1 MVLRN
6 QIRSNHH
13 LKWNFNMTASAI
25 VIPLCPCIKCGATE
39 RDKRGKCKAC
49 LKVRTTA
56 WRAAN
61 PEKERARRAAWRAA
75 NPEKAKAATDAWRD
89 ANPDK
94 QKASRAAWRESNSEK
109 LKADIAA
116 WRKANS
122 EKVKADTAAWRATNP
137 EKVKAAATAWRDANP
152 ESGKIHKQNRRAR
165 KNASGG
171 NLSHSLPAKLFKLQK
186 GLCPCCKQPLG
197 KNYHLDHITPLALG
211 GANEDWNMQLLRKI
225 CNLQKHAKH
234 PVDFMQSRGFLL

>member
-122 EKVKADTAAWRATNP
+122 EA
-137 EKVKAAATAWRDANP
+137 
-152 ESGKIHKQNRRAR
+152 GKIHKQNRRAR
-165 KNASGG
+165 KKASGG